1 MLSCDVSGDDP
12 IFRWFERTAYNPGA
26 VKPGM
31 GAGIYTPIS
40 QFYERNMEC
49 LNTGKMMS
57 EDDSRISRLTSPVQL
72 CSRSLTGHS
81 GIMWDLRSL

>member
-1 MLSCDVSGDDP
+1 MFQEMTQYFAGLREPD
-12 IFRWFERTAYNPGA
+12 AYNPGA

-40 QFYERNMEC
+40 QFYERNMGC

-57 EDDSRISRLTSPVQL
+57 EDDDSRISRLASPVQL
-72 CSRSLTGHS
+72 FSRSVTGHS